1 MAQCL
6 TSEKYGHEKKKKEQ
20 SHSSIHFTATLE
32 ERTPTSIQSKIL
44 QWNFEQ
50 VEIDNPENNNKMFK
64 FPKLIKK
71 AVFGSN
77 SSIQSD
83 WEYKSGRR
91 RSSRSIYC
99 RYPLDTNLEQ
109 DL

>member
-1 MAQCL
+1 ML
-6 TSEKYGHEKKKKEQ
+6 TSEKYGNDKKNIATLVG
-20 SHSSIHFTATLE
+20 IHFTASLE

-44 QWNFEQ
+44 QWNFDQ
-50 VEIDNPENNNKMFK
+50 VEIDNPENFNKMFK

-99 RYPLDTNLEQ
+99 RYPLDTNLEK